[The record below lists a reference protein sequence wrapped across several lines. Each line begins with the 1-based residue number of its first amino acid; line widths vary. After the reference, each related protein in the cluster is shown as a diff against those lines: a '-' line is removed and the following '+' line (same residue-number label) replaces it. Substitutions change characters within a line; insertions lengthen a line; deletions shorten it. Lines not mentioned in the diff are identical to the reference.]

1 MDDFF
6 FKARLKWERG
16 ILSLTDTEAGRLMK
30 AVWAF
35 ASTGEEADLSGKE
48 DGVYQ
53 MIIGDLAEDAD
64 RRNTISEVRRE
75 AANSR
80 WNKQNNTN
88 DANASD
94 AMQSNANNAIKSN
107 INSNSH
113 IHSNIN
119 SKNRPRV
126 LNASNFTQREYADG
140 EGDMDRMMEG
150 QA

>member
-1 MDDFF
+1 
-6 FKARLKWERG
+6 
-16 ILSLTDTEAGRLMK
+16 
-30 AVWAF
+30 
-35 ASTGEEADLSGKE
+35 
-48 DGVYQ
+48 

-107 INSNSH
+107 INSHSH

-126 LNASNFTQREYADG
+126 LNAANFTQREYADG